1 MIDNIDNMLSID
13 NIENQIIILEG
24 FENPI
29 IKELLPRKNGNH
41 GPSQGGACFASMR
54 P

>member
-1 MIDNIDNMLSID
+1 MIDNINNMMSID
-13 NIENQIIILEG
+13 NIENQVIILEG
-24 FENPI
+24 FEIPR
-29 IKELLPRKNGNH
+29 IKKLLPRKNGNH